1 MKSELEQLRSGIDAL
16 EAQREGLGDLVVEL
30 SVAALRRRL
39 DALVATQPG
48 ASAAAALAQKLKQ
61 VTILFLD
68 VVGSTTLSQ
77 RLDPEEISAVMDGA
91 LARGTA
97 IVGKHG
103 GKVLQYAGDNLLAV
117 FGADEAREDDPER
130 AVCCGLAL
138 LAEGRALGEEV
149 ERQYAHPGFNV
160 RIGVHTGGV
169 LLGGGVDADGTI
181 RGIAVNIA
189 ARMEQTA
196 PAGGM
201 RISHDTWHLVRGA
214 FDVEAQAPLA
224 VKGVAEPVVTYL
236 VIRTKPRSL
245 RTGTRGIEGI
255 ETRMVGRDAEMKSL
269 QEACARLHD
278 ERRYAAVTVVADA
291 GVGKSRLLHEFER
304 WLADQP
310 QPLVRFHGRA
320 DPATQSRPF
329 GLLRDV
335 LAWHLQIGDSDSMRS
350 AKDKI
355 EQGLVPLFVADD
367 GADLAQAHAHLLGHL
382 IGLDF
387 GDSRHVKGILDD
399 PKQIR
404 TRAFHAAAQVLRRVA
419 ARAASPL
426 LLQLDDPHWA
436 DDGSLEFLSHLAQV
450 NRDVPMLVLGLAR
463 PTLFERRSDWADG
476 DAQCRIDL
484 VALDKSHSQQLA
496 DELLKKLPEV
506 PAALSELIIGRA
518 EGNPFYM
525 EELVQMLVDQGALET
540 GAEQW
545 TLHPARLLAT
555 PVPATL
561 TGVLQAR
568 LDGLPPP
575 ERLALQEASVIGLV
589 FWDQALE
596 ALDPDAVQALPA
608 LVRRE
613 LALPHKE
620 ASFDDLREYAFRHQ
634 ILHQVTYDT
643 LLKRARQALH
653 AKAAAWMTALTGAR
667 AGDFL
672 GATAEHHEKAGNIAS
687 ACEFFTRA
695 AEQARKRYAHE
706 AALAYVG
713 RALALGNVGADNAM
727 LLLRWRLLDVRERTL
742 ELQGRRPEQRAD
754 LDAMQQL
761 ADALDDDARRAEIA
775 ARRSLLA
782 GRTGDYRGQESS
794 ARQAMLLATRASD
807 HETRLNA
814 QRLLADALT
823 RLGDAKTGHTLVR
836 EGLAEARLRGLRG
849 LEGRFLNALTVLA
862 GRADDLLGILDS
874 SRQAIEIRRSLGD
887 RRNEAIGLSSLG
899 VGWLELGQF
908 EQARRHLEEAL
919 RLHSAVGDRALEPI
933 VRANLS
939 QLALWQGDPSE
950 ARDQAL
956 AALAIAQEVQSQ
968 ILEVLALWSL
978 GHAELGAGRQGEAA
992 AAFERAHAIA
1002 VEHGSPLQHDATAG
1016 RACVALAMDDVPQA
1030 LAFVEA
1036 LLAHLDSGGTLEGCL
1051 TTGLIQL
1058 SCCRALARAQHPRMS
1073 QVLAGAHA
1081 ALNERAATISDPALR
1096 QSFLKQVPHNRE
1108 LIAAWEQTVAAV

>member
-1 MKSELEQLRSGIDAL
+1 MKPELEQLQAGIAAL
-16 EAQREGLGDLVVEL
+16 QAQRAHLGELVVEL
-30 SVAALRRRL
+30 SVAALRQRL
-39 DALVATQPG
+39 EALG
-48 ASAAAALAQKLKQ
+48 AAPSGAGGSVPKLKQ

-97 IVGKHG
+97 IVDQHG

-117 FGADEAREDDPER
+117 FGAGEAREDDPER

-149 ERQYAHPGFNV
+149 ERHYGHLGFNV
-160 RIGVHTGGV
+160 RVGVHTGGV

-201 RISHDTWHLVRGA
+201 RISHDTWHLVRGV
-214 FDVEAQAPLA
+214 FDVEPQAPLA
-224 VKGVAEPVVTYL
+224 VKGVAEPVLTYL
-236 VIRTKPRSL
+236 VTRTKPRNL
-245 RTGTRGIEGI
+245 RTSTRGIEGI
-255 ETRMVGRDAEMKSL
+255 ETRMVGRDAEMRSL
-269 QEACARLHD
+269 QEAFARLHD
-278 ERRYAAVTVVADA
+278 EQRYAAVTVVADA

-304 WLADQP
+304 WIGEQP
-310 QPLVRFHGRA
+310 RPLVRFHGRA

-355 EQGLVPLFVADD
+355 EQGIVPLFVDDD

-387 GDSRHVKGILDD
+387 SDSRHVKGILDD

-404 TRAFHAAAQVLRRVA
+404 ARAFHAAAQVLRRVA
-419 ARAASPL
+419 ARTSSPV
-426 LLQLDDPHWA
+426 LLQLDDLHWA

-450 NRDVPMLVLGLAR
+450 SRDVPMLVLGLAR
-463 PTLFERRSDWADG
+463 PTLFERRADWADG

-496 DELLKKLPEV
+496 EELLKKLPEV
-506 PAALSELIIGRA
+506 PAMLSDLIIGRA

-540 GAEQW
+540 GAEHW

-575 ERLALQEASVIGLV
+575 ERLALQESSVIGLV
-589 FWDQALE
+589 FWDQALG

-608 LVRRE
+608 LLRRE
-613 LALPHKE
+613 LVLPHKE
-620 ASFDDLREYAFRHQ
+620 ANFDDLREYAFRHQ

-643 LLKRARQALH
+643 LLKRARQTLH
-653 AKAAAWMTALTGAR
+653 AKAAAWMASLTGAR

-672 GATAEHHEKAGNIAS
+672 GATAEHHEKAGDIAS

-706 AALAYVG
+706 AALAYVA
-713 RALALGNVGADNAM
+713 RALALSNAGSGNET

-761 ADALDDDARRAEIA
+761 ADALDDDRRRAEIA

-782 GRTGDYRGQESS
+782 GRTGDYRGQES
-794 ARQAMLLATRASD
+794 A
-807 HETRLNA
+807 
-814 QRLLADALT
+814 
-823 RLGDAKTGHTLVR
+823 
-836 EGLAEARLRGLRG
+836 
-849 LEGRFLNALTVLA
+849 
-862 GRADDLLGILDS
+862 
-874 SRQAIEIRRSLGD
+874 
-887 RRNEAIGLSSLG
+887 
-899 VGWLELGQF
+899 
-908 EQARRHLEEAL
+908 ARRAWKAPL
-919 RLHSAVGDRALEPI
+919 
-933 VRANLS
+933 NLPKNS
-939 QLALWQGDPSE
+939 
-950 ARDQAL
+950 
-956 AALAIAQEVQSQ
+956 
-968 ILEVLALWSL
+968 
-978 GHAELGAGRQGEAA
+978 
-992 AAFERAHAIA
+992 F
-1002 VEHGSPLQHDATAG
+1002 T
-1016 RACVALAMDDVPQA
+1016 
-1030 LAFVEA
+1030 
-1036 LLAHLDSGGTLEGCL
+1036 
-1051 TTGLIQL
+1051 
-1058 SCCRALARAQHPRMS
+1058 CRS
-1073 QVLAGAHA
+1073 
-1081 ALNERAATISDPALR
+1081 
-1096 QSFLKQVPHNRE
+1096 
-1108 LIAAWEQTVAAV
+1108 